1 MRPTD
6 AKMSA
11 AYFFLLGSKTYF
23 AVQQKAFCCPTDF
36 SLLRSR
42 VEKANIVLH
51 SPPRK
56 EKKGRLLTLFRKSM
70 QKKIKQ

>member
-1 MRPTD
+1 MRPTE
-6 AKMSA
+6 AKMPV

-36 SLLRSR
+36 PLPCSR
-42 VEKANIVLH
+42 GEKADIVLH
-51 SPPRK
+51 FPPRK
-56 EKKGRLLTLFRKSM
+56 EKKGKLLTLFRKSM